1 MDQSREQEIVE
12 MHKGG
17 LGLGAIAEEFSLSTT
32 AIRRVLEKYGMS
44 TKKVHATKDEDEIIE
59 LYLEGGPIPE
69 ILTEHT
75 ITYGKLYSILA
86 RHGVPTRKVLNKEG
100 RQLALDRAVE
110 MYEEGYKIW
119 KITDET
125 GVHQPT
131 LHAELHRRGVQ
142 LRRHFTRRVDSGD
155 TSDLDKE

>member
-12 MHKGG
+12 MHNGG
-17 LGLGAIAEEFSLSTT
+17 LGLGAISEELGLSTT
-32 AIRRVLEKYGMS
+32 AIRNVLQKYGVS
-44 TKKVHATKDEDEIIE
+44 TRKIRATKDEDTIIE
-59 LYLEGGPIPE
+59 QYLEGGPIPE

-100 RQLALDRAVE
+100 RKLALDQAVE
-110 MYEEGYKIW
+110 MYEKGYKIW
-119 KITDET
+119 KITEET

-131 LHAELHRRGVQ
+131 LHQELHRRGVQ
-142 LRRHFTRRVDSGD
+142 LRRHFTPLVESGD
-155 TSDLDKE
+155 KEVG